1 MSRLVHQKMPD
12 VLLEALPTLLE
23 SSVQFALVAEGD
35 SLYQEGFRELEARYP
50 GQVGVRLGYDEPLA
64 HRLIAG
70 ADMLLHPSRFEPCG
84 LVPIYAMRYGTIPIV
99 RRSGGMMDT
108 ITDTSPETLTSATA
122 TGFTFDAA
130 TATELM
136 ACTRRAVAL
145 YGQPIAWRKFQL
157 SAMQQDFSWRK
168 SAERY
173 AALYR
178 AVLDKVDPSKGLGT
192 ARAKA
197 FA

>member
-1 MSRLVHQKMPD
+1 MPD